1 MLELQQYRQSYLL
14 ALMPTVK
21 LGEEVQVVLDRS
33 VGLVNMC
40 HAVRYACSPI
50 GAPRIWIAV
59 SFMKVM
65 LMTEIRAPEK
75 YSDLHPILLCY
86 LLLVRRCLP

>member
-1 MLELQQYRQSYLL
+1 M
-14 ALMPTVK
+14 
-21 LGEEVQVVLDRS
+21 VLDRS

-40 HAVRYACSPI
+40 HAVRYAWSPI

-65 LMTEIRAPEK
+65 LMTEI
-75 YSDLHPILLCY
+75 
-86 LLLVRRCLP
+86 